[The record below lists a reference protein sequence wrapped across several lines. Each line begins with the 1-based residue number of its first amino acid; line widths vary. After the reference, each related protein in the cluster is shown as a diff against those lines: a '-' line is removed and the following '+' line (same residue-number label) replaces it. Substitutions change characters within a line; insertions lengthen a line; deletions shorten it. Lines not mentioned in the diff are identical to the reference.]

1 MSESR
6 YLTHNLKNHFFCRT
20 YWASAFLYTDLP
32 MLYMHSAPSVSISR
46 VVCNNIQV
54 GTIDWPKQWTQTF
67 CFVHNALLNKG
78 TLRCTV
84 IQSKSVLNF
93 PELHC
98 ICVMENTQ
106 QMRYGLNLI
115 RKLENMNVSAG
126 GNNSSKWGKSNHQQI
141 NIFQTHNLNKI
152 KFNLQNNNGL
162 KLN

>member
-84 IQSKSVLNF
+84 IQCKSVLNF

-98 ICVMENTQ
+98 MCVMENTQ
-106 QMRYGLNLI
+106 QMSYGLHLI
-115 RKLENMNVSAG
+115 RKYPLEKTPANEAN
-126 GNNSSKWGKSNHQQI
+126 
-141 NIFQTHNLNKI
+141 QTKYFRHI
-152 KFNLQNNNGL
+152 T
-162 KLN
+162 